1 MVPCILY
8 YTVRKTSS
16 FDNDIKSRGANCVSY
31 NSCSGD
37 NSDNSD
43 ISVSGSVSMVVGH
56 R

>member
-1 MVPCILY
+1 M
-8 YTVRKTSS
+8 
-16 FDNDIKSRGANCVSY
+16 SY

-43 ISVSGSVSMVVGH
+43 ISVSDITGSVSMVVGH